1 MAKYICVKS
10 LTKDV
15 PVGTELVGKFHS
27 PGRFILTED
36 SKLKCISGI
45 GPRWYKDD
53 NLPLVGALWVWQRQD
68 HVEALNK
75 FEEAV
80 RQQEQYQSDIHHYGE
95 SDIDISDETVDSK
108 YQKTKAE
115 LLTRLSYIP

>member
-53 NLPLVGALWVWQRQD
+53 NLPLAGALWVWQRQD
-68 HVEALNK
+68 LIEALER
-75 FEEAV
+75 FEKAV
-80 RQQEQYQSDIHHYGE
+80 RAHEMLGAQDPEDWPGIEKEYE
-95 SDIDISDETVDSK
+95 SA
-108 YQKTKAE
+108 KAE
-115 LLTRLSYIP
+115 MLKRLS

>member
-36 SKLKCISGI
+36 SKLECPSGI

-53 NLPLVGALWVWQRQD
+53 NLPLAGALWVWQCQVPNEELERF
-68 HVEALNK
+68 EA
-75 FEEAV
+75 AV
-80 RQQEQYQSDIHHYGE
+80 VVLSTYERDILEYGE
-95 SDIDISDETVDSK
+95 SDIDH
-108 YQKTKAE
+108 TKAE
-115 LLTRLSYIP
+115 QEYESAKTELLKRLS

>member
-15 PVGTELVGKFHS
+15 PEGTELVGKFHS

-53 NLPLVGALWVWQRQD
+53 NLPLAGALWVWQRQD
-68 HVEALNK
+68 LEALER
-75 FEEAV
+75 FEAAV
-80 RQQEQYQSDIHHYGE
+80 ELLSTYERDIFEYSE
-95 SDIDISDETVDSK
+95 SDIDHYKAEQEYESA
-108 YQKTKAE
+108 KAE
-115 LLTRLSYIP
+115 LLEHLS

>member
-1 MAKYICVKS
+1 MGKYICVKS

-53 NLPLVGALWVWQRQD
+53 NLPLAGALWVWQCQD
-68 HVEALNK
+68 LELLERFEASVEVLSTY
-75 FEEAV
+75 E
-80 RQQEQYQSDIHHYGE
+80 RDILEYGE
-95 SDIDISDETVDSK
+95 SDIDHAKAEQEYESA
-108 YQKTKAE
+108 KAE
-115 LLTRLSYIP
+115 LLKHLS

>member
-15 PVGTELVGKFHS
+15 PIGTELVGKYHS

-36 SKLKCISGI
+36 SKLKCVSGA

-53 NLPLVGALWVWQRQD
+53 QLPLAGALWVWQCQVPNEELERFEAA
-68 HVEALNK
+68 VEVLSTY
-75 FEEAV
+75 E
-80 RQQEQYQSDIHHYGE
+80 RDILEYGE
-95 SDIDISDETVDSK
+95 SDIDHSK
-108 YQKTKAE
+108 AEQEYESAKAE
-115 LLTRLSYIP
+115 LLKHLS

>member
-15 PVGTELVGKFHS
+15 PVGTELVGKYHS

-36 SKLKCISGI
+36 SKLKCVSGI

-53 NLPLVGALWVWQRQD
+53 NLPLAGALWVWQRQD
-68 HVEALNK
+68 LIEALER
-75 FEEAV
+75 FEKAV
-80 RQQEQYQSDIHHYGE
+80 RAHEMLGTQDPEDWPGIKEEYEYA
-95 SDIDISDETVDSK
+95 
-108 YQKTKAE
+108 KAE
-115 LLTRLSYIP
+115 LLKRLS